1 MRHRAIPHSRHPA
14 PADPRQWQPEDV
26 AVWVTEIGLH
36 EYRGAFRENNVD
48 GARLLTL
55 TLAQLGDWLLIS
67 SAE

>member
-1 MRHRAIPHSRHPA
+1 M
-14 PADPRQWQPEDV
+14 
-26 AVWVTEIGLH
+26 WVTQIGLH

-55 TLAQLGDWLLIS
+55 TLAQLGNELLIS